1 MNKVQKRLL
10 SLIMI
15 QAIIVNF
22 SIPTFADEL
31 GNFDIQPLTPTENM
45 FVFTSPENTV
55 YDGTYMSNLPPI
67 DAGTYSVL
75 IDLSDLTKKIS
86 SSQNGHKCL
95 LSLGH

>member
-1 MNKVQKRLL
+1 
-10 SLIMI
+10 MI

-75 IDLSDLTKKIS
+75 IDLSDLKKNLIITKW
-86 SSQNGHKCL
+86 SQVFVIIR
-95 LSLGH
+95 SLGGVTCHLNI